1 MYNTFITFY
10 ITKHYHYEK
19 NYSFIDAASS
29 TPQSETYIDVD
40 FQLSC
45 RTITLP
51 ISFSSIV
58 ADPNYLMDIHDYLE
72 EQLCGEPNSG
82 GDLKVEEDETN
93 NDIVTP

>member
-1 MYNTFITFY
+1 MRKIILSLSTLFVSLAIF
-10 ITKHYHYEK
+10 
-19 NYSFIDAASS
+19 SIDAASS

-82 GDLKVEEDETN
+82 GGLKVEEDETN